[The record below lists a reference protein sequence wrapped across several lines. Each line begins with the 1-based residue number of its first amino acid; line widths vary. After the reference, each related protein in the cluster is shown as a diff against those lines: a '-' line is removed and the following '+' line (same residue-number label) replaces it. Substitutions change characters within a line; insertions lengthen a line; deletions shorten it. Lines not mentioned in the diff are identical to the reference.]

1 MSSKK
6 PTAASRLQPTARQR
20 EYLSF
25 IKAFTDRWGVPP
37 SFEEIGRHFETTA
50 PSVNGMVKTLEAR
63 SFLSRVPGA
72 ARTLRVLVAADELRE
87 PAPSTPSTTASATAT
102 VHVDAAVRM
111 ASVVIERLVP
121 ALKGVD
127 HEHVHRA
134 LGAVAEALDVS
145 LRSAGASDE
154 QRKAADDTI
163 LRVASIA
170 LGDSPEIRPGRKVP
184 WWRRPHPR

>member
-1 MSSKK
+1 M
-6 PTAASRLQPTARQR
+6 AASRSQPTTRQR
-20 EYLSF
+20 EYVSF

-63 SFLSRVPGA
+63 GFLSRVPGA

-87 PAPSTPSTTASATAT
+87 PAPSTTASATTT
-102 VHVDAAVRM
+102 VQVDAAVRM
-111 ASVVIERLVP
+111 ASIVIERLVP
-121 ALKGVD
+121 ALKGAD

-134 LGAVAEALDVS
+134 LSAVAEALDVS
-145 LRSAGASDE
+145 LRIAGASDK
-154 QRKAADDTI
+154 QRLAADDTI

-184 WWRRPHPR
+184 WWRRPHTR